1 MKIYKQYNGYTG
13 HKLIKDAIVGL
24 SDAGAHEVCPATGC
38 GFLYLTEDNY
48 LRVCTSEGS
57 KILHISKRDAK
68 KLYLL
73 TTLAI
78 AANLT
83 IIIAANVAAEKKP
96 STYIGD

>member
-13 HKLIKDAIVGL
+13 HKLIKDATVCL
-24 SDAGAHEVCPATGC
+24 TDAGAHEVCSATEYGC
-38 GFLYLTEDNY
+38 LYLTEDNY
-48 LRVCTSEGS
+48 LRVCTPEGS

-73 TTLAI
+73 TTMAI

-83 IIIAANVAAEKKP
+83 IIIAANFITEKR
-96 STYIGD
+96 SHDF